1 MFDEFGI
8 NAGFV
13 EDLHAQYRQ
22 APHSVDDE
30 WRAFFDAFERGD
42 RPAPPGSQQSYANGA
57 NGNGANGANGN
68 GATGINGSALLY
80 SNGNGANGSTA
91 LAPPAMPRIDTPPRH
106 TNGATYGVVPTAADS
121 QAAGQLGSS
130 RDERL
135 LAAAALQGRVYQLV
149 NAYRVRGHLFA
160 KTDPLGTPPEAAP
173 ELELSNFGLTES
185 DYDVTFPTVG
195 VSGLPER
202 ATLREII
209 AHLSETYC
217 GSIGVEFTHIEEPE
231 ARDWL
236 QNAMESTKNRASLD
250 RDETIRVLT
259 RLTDAEIFEQFVHK
273 NFLGSKRFS
282 AEGAESMIATLD
294 LLIDY
299 AAGHGIE
306 EIVLGMAHRGR
317 LNVLANIMGKNVREI
332 FAAFRDSNPERNLG
346 RGDVKYHLG
355 ASADR
360 ITSTG
365 RTVHLSLAFNP
376 SHLEFVNPV
385 VEGRVRAKQDRRKRL
400 GVMPL
405 LIHGDAAFM
414 GQGVIPETLNLA
426 GLEGYTT
433 GGTVHLVVNN
443 QIGFTTL
450 PQDSRSTRYATDI
463 TRMMKVPVFHVNG
476 EDPEAVIQVTRLAIE
491 FRQRFGKDVV
501 IDMLCYRRYGHN
513 EGDEPRF
520 TQPVMYHLID
530 EKPTVRE
537 VYVNK
542 LARSGQIT
550 TDIGDKLKTERQAAL
565 EQALEE
571 EKKGDWLRAPSAME
585 GIWTPYYGGP
595 DGRVEEVD
603 TRVSEAKLV
612 DLATRLADLPEGF
625 HVNPKI
631 KALLDLRRERV
642 TSNTPFDW
650 GTAEHLAFATLV
662 AEGRRIRLS
671 GQDSR
676 RGTFAHRH
684 ATIYDTQTGQRF
696 TPLAHL
702 GDHSSTPGAGKFEVY
717 DSPLSEQGVLA
728 FDYGYSLDCPEGLV
742 IWEAQFGDFV
752 NGAQVIIDQFIVS
765 AEDKWLRLSG
775 LVMLLPHGYEGQGPE
790 HSSARIER
798 FLQLSASDNIQV
810 CNLTTP
816 AQLFHALRRQVLRP
830 WRKPLVIFTPK
841 SLLRHKEA
849 VSTTSDLASGAF
861 QRVIPDAEVDPRQ
874 VKRVLLC
881 SGKVYYDLLDA
892 RRALKRQ
899 DVAIV
904 RLEQLYP
911 LGDALVQALS
921 VYADGTR
928 LVWVQEE
935 PRNMGAWH
943 FLHANLRG
951 VIGERLPLTVVSRPA
966 AASPATGSKASHDLE
981 QKRLIGEAL
990 AE

>member
-1 MFDEFGI
+1 MFDDFGI

-22 APHSVDDE
+22 SPQLVEEHWRSYFAALENGGAP
-30 WRAFFDAFERGD
+30 
-42 RPAPPGSQQSYANGA
+42 PAPSLHAQTNGGA
-57 NGNGANGANGN
+57 NGNGVYAHALVKPVPASPYVNGVAPSV
-68 GATGINGSALLY
+68 SAREDR
-80 SNGNGANGSTA
+80 
-91 LAPPAMPRIDTPPRH
+91 LA
-106 TNGATYGVVPTAADS
+106 TAALS
-121 QAAGQLGSS
+121 
-130 RDERL
+130 
-135 LAAAALQGRVYQLV
+135 GRVYQLV

-160 KTDPLGTPPEAAP
+160 KIDPLGTPPEAAP
-173 ELELSNFGLTES
+173 ELDLSNFGLTEA
-185 DYDVTFPTVG
+185 DYDVEFPTVG
-195 VSGLPER
+195 IGGLPSR

-217 GSIGVEFTHIEEPE
+217 SSIGVEFTHIEEPE

-236 QNAMESTKNRASLD
+236 QNAMESTRNRAPLD
-250 RDETIRVLT
+250 NAEVVRILKH
-259 RLTDAEIFEQFVHK
+259 LTDAEIFEQFVHK
-273 NFLGSKRFS
+273 NFVGAKRFS
-282 AEGAESMIATLD
+282 CEGAESMIAMLD
-294 LLIDY
+294 LLIEY
-299 AAGHGIE
+299 AAGHGVE
-306 EIVLGMAHRGR
+306 EIVIGMAHRGR
-317 LNVLANIMGKNVREI
+317 LNVLANVMNKNVREI

-355 ASADR
+355 ESMDR
-360 ITSTG
+360 PTSTG

-426 GLEGYTT
+426 GLEGYST

-450 PQDSRSTRYATDI
+450 PQDSRSTRYCTDI

-476 EDPEAVIQVTRLAIE
+476 EDPEAVIQTARLATE

-520 TQPVMYHLID
+520 TQPVMYKLID
-530 EKPTVRE
+530 QKPTVRE
-537 VYVNK
+537 VYVKK
-542 LARSGQIT
+542 LVESGQIT
-550 TDIGDKLKTERQAAL
+550 QEQGDHLKATRQAAL
-565 EQALEE
+565 ALALEE
-571 EKKGDWLRAPSAME
+571 EKQGDYLKPPKAMGGVWE
-585 GIWTPYYGGP
+585 PYIGGP
-595 DGRVEEVD
+595 DNSVEEVD
-603 TRVSEAKLV
+603 TSVPREVLV
-612 DLATRLADLPEGF
+612 DLVTRLSNLPTTF
-625 HVNPKI
+625 HANPKV
-631 KALLDLRRERV
+631 KAVLETRRERV
-642 TSNTPFDW
+642 SSGQPFDW
-650 GTAEHLAFATLV
+650 GTGEHLAFASLV
-662 AEGRRIRLS
+662 AENRSVRIT
-671 GQDSR
+671 GQDAR
-676 RGTFAHRH
+676 RGTFTHRH
-684 ATIYDTQTGQRF
+684 ATLFDAQDGSRY
-696 TPLAHL
+696 TPLSHL
-702 GDHSSTPGAGKFEVY
+702 GAGRFEVH
-717 DSPLSEQGVLA
+717 DSPLSEAGVLG
-728 FDYGYSLDCPEGLV
+728 FEYGYSLDRPDALV

-775 LVMLLPHGYEGQGPE
+775 LVLLLPHGYEGQGPE

-798 FLQLSASDNIQV
+798 FLQLAASDNIQV

-849 VSTTSDLASGAF
+849 VSTVEDLSKGQF
-861 QRVIPDAEVDPRQ
+861 QRVIADTATDPAK

-881 SGKVYYDLLDA
+881 TGKVYYDLLDA
-892 RRALKRQ
+892 RRKLGRD
-899 DVAIV
+899 DVAII

-911 LGDALVQALS
+911 INDELS
-921 VYADGTR
+921 RVLSAYKDGTR

-935 PRNMGAWH
+935 PRNMGPWY
-943 FLHANLRG
+943 FMNSNLTRI
-951 VIGERLPLTVVSRPA
+951 IGERLPLSVVSRPA

-981 QKRLIGEAL
+981 QQRLLAEAL
-990 AE
+990 AS

>member
-1 MFDEFGI
+1 MFDDFGI

-22 APHSVDDE
+22 SPQLVEEH
-30 WRAFFDAFERGD
+30 WRSYFASLERGASPPSPLA
-42 RPAPPGSQQSYANGA
+42 PAAPSKSA
-57 NGNGANGANGN
+57 NGNGAAHAFKAPAVAPAQPLANGAVH
-68 GATGINGSALLY
+68 GAGVSARDDLL
-80 SNGNGANGSTA
+80 A
-91 LAPPAMPRIDTPPRH
+91 
-106 TNGATYGVVPTAADS
+106 TAAQS
-121 QAAGQLGSS
+121 
-130 RDERL
+130 
-135 LAAAALQGRVYQLV
+135 GRVYQLV

-160 KTDPLGTPPEAAP
+160 KIDPLGTPPEAAP
-173 ELELSNFGLTES
+173 ELDLSNFGLSEA
-185 DYDVTFPTVG
+185 DYDVEFPTVG
-195 VSGLPER
+195 IGGLPGR
-202 ATLREII
+202 ATLRQII

-217 GSIGVEFTHIEEPE
+217 GSIGVEFTHIEEPD
-231 ARDWL
+231 AREWL
-236 QNAMESTKNRASLD
+236 QSAMESTRNRAQLD
-250 RDETIRVLT
+250 NAELVRILKH
-259 RLTDAEIFEQFVHK
+259 LTDAEIFEQFVHK
-273 NFLGSKRFS
+273 NFVGAKRFS
-282 AEGAESMIATLD
+282 CEGAESMIAMLD

-299 AAGHGIE
+299 GAGHGVE
-306 EIVLGMAHRGR
+306 EIVIGMAHRGR
-317 LNVLANIMGKNVREI
+317 LNVLANILNKNVREI

-355 ASADR
+355 ESMDR
-360 ITSTG
+360 PTTAG
-365 RTVHLSLAFNP
+365 GTVHISLAFNP

-426 GLEGYTT
+426 GLEGYST

-450 PQDSRSTRYATDI
+450 PQDSRSTRYCTDI

-476 EDPEAVIQVTRLAIE
+476 EDPEAVIQTARLATE

-520 TQPVMYHLID
+520 TQPLMYKLID
-530 EKPTVRE
+530 QKPTVRE
-537 VYVNK
+537 VYVKK
-542 LARSGQIT
+542 LVESGQIT
-550 TDIGDKLKTERQAAL
+550 QQQGDQLKANRQAAL
-565 EQALEE
+565 AQALEE
-571 EKKGDWLRAPSAME
+571 EKKGDYLKPPKAME
-585 GIWTPYYGGP
+585 GVWTPYIGGA
-595 DGRVEEVD
+595 DKNVEEVD
-603 TRVSEAKLV
+603 TSVPREVLGDLV
-612 DLATRLADLPEGF
+612 TRLAELPPGF
-625 HVNPKI
+625 NANPKV
-631 KALLDLRRERV
+631 KAVLDTRRERV
-642 TSNTPFDW
+642 LKDQAFDW
-650 GTAEHLAFATLV
+650 GTGEHLAFASLV
-662 AEGRRIRLS
+662 NEDRMIRIT
-671 GQDSR
+671 GQDAR
-676 RGTFAHRH
+676 RGTFTHRH
-684 ATIYDTQTGQRF
+684 ATLFDAQTGARH
-696 TPLAHL
+696 TPLANL
-702 GDHSSTPGAGKFEVY
+702 GKGVFEVH
-717 DSPLSEQGVLA
+717 DSPLSEAGVLG
-728 FDYGYSLDCPEGLV
+728 FEYGYSLDRPDALV
-742 IWEAQFGDFV
+742 IWEAQFGDFA

-775 LVMLLPHGYEGQGPE
+775 LVLLLPHGYEGQGPE

-849 VSTTSDLASGAF
+849 VSTTADLAEGKF
-861 QRVIPDAEVDPRQ
+861 QRVIADADTDPAK

-881 SGKVYYDLLDA
+881 TGKVYYDLVDA
-892 RRALKRQ
+892 RRKLGRD

-911 LGDALVQALS
+911 INDELS
-921 VYADGTR
+921 RVLSAYADGTR

-935 PRNMGAWH
+935 PRNMGPWY
-943 FLHANLRG
+943 FMSANLTKI
-951 VIGERLPLTVVSRPA
+951 IGERLPLSVVSRPA

-981 QKRLIGEAL
+981 QQRLLAEAL
-990 AE
+990 AR